1 MTHINNNHQQD
12 TFSRMHR
19 LDPRTKILAL
29 VILTFSIFS
38 ISTFTD
44 LLIHGALIVVITLLA
59 HISLLELARSC
70 KHFLGIIIAV
80 GICNMIFIQQGE
92 VLVSLGFF
100 TLTRGGIALSCLY
113 SLRILCALTLGAVLI
128 RTTSTVQICNA
139 FEAFLTPLARIGL
152 PAREIAMVFSLMLR
166 FIPLIAFEATS
177 LSEAQ
182 LIRGARCQKNTLKS
196 QFHIMSS
203 TLTALLAKTYQHAQG
218 LSQAL
223 DARNYRAGAART
235 QWHPLHFAQLDIQ
248 CAVFLIVFISLRIA
262 CIFMNIFPL

>member
-1 MTHINNNHQQD
+1 MHSNNTHQQD
-12 TFSRMHR
+12 TFSCIQR

-29 VILTFSIFS
+29 ILLTFSIFS

-44 LLIHGALIVVITLLA
+44 LLIHGALIVIIALLA

-92 VLVSLGFF
+92 VLVSVGFF

-113 SLRILCALTLGAVLI
+113 SLRILCALTLGAVLVN
-128 RTTSTVQICNA
+128 TTSTVQICNA
-139 FEAFLTPLARIGL
+139 FEAFLAPLARIGL

-177 LSEAQ
+177 LTEAQ
-182 LIRGARCQKNTLKS
+182 LIRGARYQKATLKT

-203 TLTALLAKTYQHAQG
+203 TLTALLTKTYQHAQG

-223 DARNYRAGAART
+223 DARNYRVYTERT
-235 QWHPLHFAQLDIQ
+235 HWHPLRFAQLDIQ
-248 CAVFLIVFISLRIA
+248 CVAFLIVFISLRIT
-262 CIFMNIFPL
+262 CMFMNIFPL